1 MSLWQ
6 AVVAA
11 RERFI
16 RAGIPP
22 DQAAIDAEVL
32 ARHDRGWDRA
42 TYLARRDEPQTPGAG
57 TSYEALVT
65 RREQREPV
73 AYIIGY
79 REFWNLEFRV
89 TPAVLIPRPE
99 SEFIIEA
106 ALARLRD
113 RDYAWAVADVGT
125 GSGCLAVTLAHEL
138 PAARV
143 TATDISAAAL
153 TVARENAVRLGVGG
167 RVRFVHTSL
176 LDAAL
181 GPFDL
186 IVANPPYVPS
196 SHRQTLSPD
205 VRDHEP
211 AQALYGDGDDGL
223 DQARALLAQAPS
235 RMAANGVL
243 LMEFG
248 FGQAEAMRA
257 AVGQVPALE
266 PLEILRDLQG
276 HERTLVARRRTVP
289 GTVKNPNHP

>member
-6 AVVAA
+6 RVVAA

-32 ARHDRGWDRA
+32 ARQARGWDRA
-42 TYLARRDEPQTPGAG
+42 TYLTRRDEPVAQADAAA
-57 TSYEALVT
+57 YEEVVA
-65 RREQREPV
+65 RRERREPV
-73 AYIIGY
+73 AYIVGR
-79 REFWNLEFRV
+79 REFWNLEFLV

-113 RDYAWAVADVGT
+113 KGRAWAVADVGT
-125 GSGCLAVTLAHEL
+125 GSGCLAIALAHEL

-143 TATDISAAAL
+143 TATDVSAAAL
-153 TVARENAVRLGVGG
+153 TVARENATRLGVAD
-167 RVRFVHTSL
+167 RVTFVQTSL
-176 LDAAL
+176 LDGAP

-196 SHRQTLSPD
+196 SHSTTLSPD

-211 AQALYGDGDDGL
+211 PQALYGHGDDGL
-223 DQARALLAQAPS
+223 DEARALLAQAPS
-235 RMAANGVL
+235 RLAPNGVL

-248 FGQAEAMRA
+248 FAQGEAVRHA
-257 AVGQVPALE
+257 LDQVPTLE
-266 PLEILRDLQG
+266 PIEILRDLQG
-276 HERTLVARRRTVP
+276 HERTLVARARAVHR
-289 GTVKNPNHP
+289 